1 VNAPE
6 TQPAPEWPAFVS
18 RLAEF
23 ARAPAESITPDARL
37 VSDLGF
43 DSLALA
49 ELGLSLR
56 EAYETDEHPL
66 ELDGRNWGTT
76 TAGELFEACAGL
88 ARAD

>member
-1 VNAPE
+1 VNTPE
-6 TQPAPEWPAFVS
+6 NQPRSEWPAFVR

-23 ARAPAESITPDARL
+23 ARAPAESITPEARL

-56 EAYETDEHPL
+56 EAYETEKHPL
-66 ELDGRNWGTT
+66 ELDGWNWATT
-76 TAGELFEACAGL
+76 TAGQLFDACAGL
-88 ARAD
+88 AAAD